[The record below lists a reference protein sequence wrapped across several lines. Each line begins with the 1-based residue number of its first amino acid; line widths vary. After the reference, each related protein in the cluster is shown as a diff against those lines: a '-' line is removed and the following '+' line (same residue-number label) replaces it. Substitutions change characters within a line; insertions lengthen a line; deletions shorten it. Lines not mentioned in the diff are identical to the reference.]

1 MLMKFS
7 RFAAT
12 LWTIALL
19 LAAGP
24 MFSFAADAK
33 IDVDRETQRPSRA
46 GRKSKSLS
54 QAAKKAGKRRAA
66 EGAGERITYQQIFK
80 DPDNID
86 LNFRYAKQQI
96 VEGDL
101 KGASATLE
109 RILMVDPALPRVRL
123 LFAVVH
129 LRLDNLY
136 EAEKEL
142 TTILKLP
149 MPSSLRGEIDEYM
162 RIIRRR
168 RRRTNISARFGAGFQ
183 YDTNRNAAPNSGQR
197 LFLDVARDLV
207 SGRKEDDQSLIAL
220 GHIGIVHDLGVQAGH
235 ELFANYNYFRAE
247 QAEISLLDMQAHSYE
262 AGFKYRSSL
271 FGDFKFGPVGS
282 YVTLDANTPY
292 LRTQGAKLS
301 WKRTLSKKT
310 SLDFSVRTVF
320 ERFLPSVNLSLAED
334 RSGGRSDLRFGIGRV
349 LTPSQYLSVHAFY
362 MEKDAQKRFN
372 AFTRLGIRFTHQWM
386 LGKGR
391 FMLSS
396 LTAADDEYRLREA
409 AIASGT
415 RSDNTLRIGLT
426 FGTPMDFVH
435 KGLKDIIATT
445 SYNMF
450 HSFSNMTNYEYT
462 NHSLNAMLTYKFE
475 Y

>member
-1 MLMKFS
+1 MKFS
-7 RFAAT
+7 RLTAI
-12 LWTIALL
+12 LWAFPLL

-24 MFSFAADAK
+24 TPSFAAAAK

-46 GRKSKSLS
+46 GRRSERLS
-54 QAAKKAGKRRAA
+54 QTAKKAEERRAV
-66 EGAGERITYQQIFK
+66 ESAGERITYQQIFK

-96 VEGDL
+96 IEGDL

-109 RILMVDPALPRVRL
+109 RILMIDPALPRVRL
-123 LFAVVH
+123 LLAVVH

-142 TTILKLP
+142 TAILKLP

-162 RIIRRR
+162 RLIRRR
-168 RRRTNISARFGAGFQ
+168 RRRTNINARLGAGFQ

-197 LFLDVARDLV
+197 LFLGSVTNLV
-207 SGRKEDDQSLIAL
+207 SGLKEDDQSLIAT
-220 GHIGIVHDLGVQAGH
+220 GHIGVVHDLGVQAGH
-235 ELFANYNYFRAE
+235 ELFANYNYYRAE

-262 AGFKYRSSL
+262 AGFKYKSSQ
-271 FGDFKFGPVGS
+271 FGDFSIGPVGN

-292 LRTQGAKLS
+292 LRTQGARLS
-301 WKRTLSKKT
+301 WKRTLSKT
-310 SLDFSVRTVF
+310 TTLDFSVRTVF

-334 RSGGRSDLRFGIGRV
+334 RSGGRSDVRFGTGKV

-362 MEKDAQKRFN
+362 MDKDAKKRYN
-372 AFTRLGIRFTHQWM
+372 AFSRLGIRLAHQWL

-391 FMLSS
+391 FMLTSFTGALDRYAEPEFAIS
-396 LTAADDEYRLREA
+396 TAFRRDDTVRFGA
-409 AIASGT
+409 
-415 RSDNTLRIGLT
+415 T
-426 FGTPMDFVH
+426 FGTPLGFIAAP
-435 KGLKDIIATT
+435 LKDLIWSAGGEI
-445 SYNMF
+445 F
-450 HSFSNMTNYEYT
+450 HSFSNLTNYQYT
-462 NHSLNAMLTYKFE
+462 NHRVNTMLTYKFD